1 MPFTISMTEAGLID
15 ACLANDRIAQ
25 KKLYDRYKKAMYTL
39 AYRITNDFE
48 LADEALQDAFLNV
61 FRNLSKF
68 RRESTLG
75 AWIKTIVVRTSI
87 KTLKKKVS
95 FESFEDYKSEGDMI
109 DWSDHLA
116 MDYLEKAIKSLPEGY
131 RAVFVL
137 IEVEGYAHKEVAK
150 MLEISEGTSKSQLFH
165 AKRKLRDLLKSF
177 DLSY

>member
-15 ACLANDRIAQ
+15 ACIANDRLAQ

-39 AYRITNDFE
+39 AYRITGDFE

-87 KTLKKKVS
+87 KTVKKKIN
-95 FESFEDYKSEGDMI
+95 FESFEDYKTEGDFV
-109 DWSDHLA
+109 DWGDHLA

-150 MLEISEGTSKSQLFH
+150 MLDISEGTSKSQLYH

>member
-15 ACLANDRIAQ
+15 ACIANDRLAQ

-39 AYRITNDFE
+39 AYRITGNFE

-61 FRNLSKF
+61 FRNLPKF

-75 AWIKTIVVRTSI
+75 AWIKTIVVRTSLKI
-87 KTLKKKVS
+87 IKKKIV
-95 FESFEDYKSEGDMI
+95 FDPFEDYKNDNNFI

-116 MDYLEKAIKSLPEGY
+116 MDYLEMAIRSLPEGY
-131 RAVFVL
+131 RSVFVL
-137 IEVEGYAHKEVAK
+137 VEVEGFAHKEVAE

-165 AKRKLRDLLKSF
+165 AKRKLRDLLKSY
-177 DLSY
+177 DLSF